1 MRELN
6 NKDFDQAFKE
16 RMTESLPEFEESAW
30 LKMEKKLRKKD
41 RLVFYRNASIVLLF
55 LSFGLGFYLINQKS
69 VEKLQVSIVKPLKNK
84 TEQALVSPT
93 VISAQQVSDK
103 QVSKIKPLFPNAMVK
118 QNDAQAIAI
127 PFTTPDSNS
136 KNRAELAAK
145 ALEVITI
152 APSIVVTPT
161 IEVVNPPDVDQKN
174 TDNTGITALKQNDEK
189 PQKAIRIKRK
199 IPISLA
205 ISAGPDFNS
214 TTSLADGKVS
224 AALGLSVGVGLTKK
238 LSVQTG
244 LVYGS
249 KNYAASNYDYT
260 FNNPNTRAIVE
271 SIQAACKVLEIP
283 LRASYNINENEKRS
297 IELNAGLSSYLMLK
311 ENYVF
316 KYTAASG
323 RKDRVND
330 LTNAN
335 QHFLSVVE
343 LSATYNIKLK
353 NKNLALGIE
362 PYVKIPLSGV
372 GEGNVPLKSSG
383 LSFKLRYDFNKK

>member
-16 RMTESLPEFEESAW
+16 RMTESFPEFEEAAW

-41 RLVFYRNASIVLLF
+41 RLAFYRNASIVLLF
-55 LSFGLGFYLINQKS
+55 LSFGLGFYLLNKKNIEKS
-69 VEKLQVSIVKPLKNK
+69 QPVIVNEDNEPKNELKQPIENPIIISDHGIVDRQISNVERSLSKPAVQQNEAQPIVFPLKSTDNEDKNKVEPIVKTVELIAVVPSSEVEPVLEKNSVK
-84 TEQALVSPT
+84 PNTAAL
-93 VISAQQVSDK
+93 
-103 QVSKIKPLFPNAMVK
+103 
-118 QNDAQAIAI
+118 
-127 PFTTPDSNS
+127 TP
-136 KNRAELAAK
+136 
-145 ALEVITI
+145 
-152 APSIVVTPT
+152 
-161 IEVVNPPDVDQKN
+161 
-174 TDNTGITALKQNDEK
+174 NDEK
-189 PQKAIRIKRK
+189 PSKAIRVKRK

-214 TTSLADGKVS
+214 TTTLAGGKVS
-224 AALGLSVGVGLTKK
+224 VALGVSVGVGLTKK

-244 LVYGS
+244 LIYGS

-283 LRASYNINENEKRS
+283 LRASYNINQNEKRS

-330 LTNAN
+330 ITNAN
-335 QHFLSVVE
+335 QHLLSVVE

-362 PYVKIPLSGV
+362 PYVKIPLSGI

-383 LSFKLRYDFNKK
+383 VSFKLRYDFNKK